1 MEISNTK
8 NNNGKSIVIAGV
20 LLLGA
25 FIAFLSST
33 FMNVAIP
40 SIVKELHV
48 SIDSAQWL
56 STGYMLV
63 LGIMIPFTAFL
74 TDKFKTRTLFFGC
87 MGLFTIG
94 SIIGAFATNFD
105 TLLVARLV
113 QAAGTGVLIPVMQT
127 VFLIIF
133 PKEKRGA
140 AMGVVGVVI
149 SFAPAIGPTLSGWI
163 VNSHPWRYLF
173 YVVIPFAIL
182 DLILGAIYLKNV
194 TENKEVS
201 LDILSVIVSILGFGG
216 LLLGFSNAGSNAWS
230 DVKVYAPLI
239 IGVVCLA
246 IFVWRQLTMK
256 EPMLDLRV
264 FKSSVFTFSTLIIMI
279 VYAGLISSE
288 LILPMYLQSAR
299 GYSAFDAGLTLMPGA
314 IVMGIMSPITGMLF
328 DKIGAR
334 LLSITGLAIFT
345 AGTFAL
351 TLLSADTT
359 IVFISLM
366 YAVRLL
372 GMGMFFMPL
381 TTSGLNSLERK
392 MYAHGNAAN
401 NTMRQIAGAIGTSI
415 LVTVMTKTAAS
426 SGLRNPEDAMIH
438 GMNTSFF
445 WAGALGLLAFVI
457 AIFVVKRKEK
467 KVAE

>member
-1 MEISNTK
+1 MEISNIK

-105 TLLVARLV
+105 TLLVARLI
-113 QAAGTGVLIPVMQT
+113 QAAGTGILIPVMQT

-173 YVVIPFAIL
+173 YVVIPVAIL
-182 DLILGAIYLKNV
+182 DIILGAIYLRNV
-194 TENKEVS
+194 TENKDVS
-201 LDILSVIVSILGFGG
+201 IDILSVITSILGFGG
-216 LLLGFSNAGSNAWS
+216 LLLGFSNAGSNSWS
-230 DVKVYAPLI
+230 DAKVYIPLI
-239 IGVVCLA
+239 VGVVALA
-246 IFVWRQLTMK
+246 IFVWRQLAMEK
-256 EPMLDLRV
+256 PMLDLRV
-264 FKSSVFTFSTLIIMI
+264 FKSSIFTFSTLIVMI

-314 IVMGIMSPITGMLF
+314 IVMGIISPITGILF

-334 LLSITGLAIFT
+334 LLSILGLAIFT

-351 TLLSADTT
+351 TFLSSDTT
-359 IVFISLM
+359 IAFISIM
-366 YAVRLL
+366 YALRLL
-372 GMGMFFMPL
+372 GMGMFMMPL

-426 SGLRNPEDAMIH
+426 SGLTNPEDAMIH

-445 WAGALGLLAFVI
+445 WAAILGLIGFII
-457 AIFVVKRKEK
+457 AVFVVKRKEK
-467 KVAE
+467 KVTE